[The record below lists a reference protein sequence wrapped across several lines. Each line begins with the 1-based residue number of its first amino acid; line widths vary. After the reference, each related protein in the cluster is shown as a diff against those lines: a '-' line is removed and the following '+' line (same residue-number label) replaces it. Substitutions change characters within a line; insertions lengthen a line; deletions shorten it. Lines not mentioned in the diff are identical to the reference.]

1 MKEDLCML
9 VYLTKRPLHLFLL
22 TAAMLTATI
31 TYGQSQRPWEEMLTD
46 LVTTDDMESAEWEET
61 YEWLC
66 DLEQHPLD
74 INTATREQL
83 LQLPFL
89 NERQVEDIHTYLY
102 YYGAMKSLGEL
113 AMIESIDYTTRNLL
127 NWFVVCQEKKPDK
140 KLDWHQALKYGK
152 SQVMA
157 TADIP
162 FYERRGDHHGY
173 LGYQY
178 RHSVRYKW
186 QYGNRLK
193 IGLVGSQ
200 DAGEPFFANKNKLGY
215 DHYSIFAEAHQIGR
229 VKTLV
234 AGHYRA
240 SMGMGLVMGNL
251 YATGKLSAMTNLSSR
266 SKGFTAHSSRS
277 AANYLQG
284 CAATVNII
292 KGLDLSAFASYRKED
307 ATLSKDSTQAA
318 ISTIVTDGYHRTAT
332 EMARKNNISET
343 TVGADLSYARR
354 GFHVGATMVHTSFDK
369 PLHPDTTQRYRRYY
383 PYGKQF
389 TNVSGNYGYT
399 NYWLNFHSETAIS
412 GNGAIATI
420 HALNITPSPALTL
433 TAIQRFFSKQYWAIH
448 ASTLSE
454 GSRVQNESAVYLG
467 AQWQPTRHIR
477 LTAYTD
483 YAYFAAPRY
492 QALAA
497 SHTWDN
503 LLQAQYSTDQT
514 SCAIRYRLKLRQHNN
529 ATRTALTDET
539 VQRFRMTCSHKM
551 GKWQM
556 GGSAD
561 MVYDKDEENSFG
573 WMLAVHATYTH
584 RWLSINASSGYF
596 DTDNSAS
603 SVYCYEKGVLYSYA
617 YRSYYGEGIKY
628 SLSAKANIGQSLSFA
643 AYLSVVDYFDRNHIQ
658 EGMQRID
665 HSSKADLSLQLRWR
679 F

>member
-1 MKEDLCML
+1 
-9 VYLTKRPLHLFLL
+9 
-22 TAAMLTATI
+22 
-31 TYGQSQRPWEEMLTD
+31 
-46 LVTTDDMESAEWEET
+46 
-61 YEWLC
+61 
-66 DLEQHPLD
+66 
-74 INTATREQL
+74 
-83 LQLPFL
+83 
-89 NERQVEDIHTYLY
+89 
-102 YYGAMKSLGEL
+102 
-113 AMIESIDYTTRNLL
+113 
-127 NWFVVCQEKKPDK
+127 
-140 KLDWHQALKYGK
+140 
-152 SQVMA
+152 
-157 TADIP
+157 
-162 FYERRGDHHGY
+162 
-173 LGYQY
+173 
-178 RHSVRYKW
+178 
-186 QYGNRLK
+186 
-193 IGLVGSQ
+193 
-200 DAGEPFFANKNKLGY
+200 
-215 DHYSIFAEAHQIGR
+215 
-229 VKTLV
+229 
-234 AGHYRA
+234 
-240 SMGMGLVMGNL
+240 
-251 YATGKLSAMTNLSSR
+251 
-266 SKGFTAHSSRS
+266 
-277 AANYLQG
+277 
-284 CAATVNII
+284 
-292 KGLDLSAFASYRKED
+292 
-307 ATLSKDSTQAA
+307 
-318 ISTIVTDGYHRTAT
+318 
-332 EMARKNNISET
+332 
-343 TVGADLSYARR
+343 
-354 GFHVGATMVHTSFDK
+354 MVHTSFDK
-369 PLHPDTTQRYRRYY
+369 PLHPDTTLRYRRYY

-399 NYWLNFHSETAIS
+399 NYWLNFHGETAIS

-503 LLQAQYSTDQT
+503 LLQAQYFTDQT
-514 SCAIRYRLKLRQHNN
+514 SCTIRYRLKLRQHNN

-584 RWLSINASSGYF
+584 RWLSINASTGYF